1 MTTRVYELSTL
12 MLACIDG
19 AVGVRA
25 DVRSKLRVYAE
36 QFYDFMRGCNMAT
49 RLRLLEAAERHLLS
63 SMRLALSAES
73 NMLEFVGD
81 CFEPTH
87 IKHSEDCV
95 RREVTQTILAAFCA
109 QIGMNALRALVEEY
123 GCAHCATSEVCVALV
138 HIYDLSYTELRSVRD
153 LLGSRHAVYGKLLPV
168 IAMNPKLT
176 CADKLDL
183 NKRFRHE
190 DYGDVPYACRLIGQY
205 VTEPL
210 AIASMCRHF
219 NTNRRICNQIVVAH
233 VNCVKLTYDTTMSLW
248 HALGVV
254 NEDTRKQLVVEC
266 LRVCDLSKAQTRA
279 VRRLC
284 R

>member
-1 MTTRVYELSTL
+1 
-12 MLACIDG
+12 
-19 AVGVRA
+19 
-25 DVRSKLRVYAE
+25 
-36 QFYDFMRGCNMAT
+36 
-49 RLRLLEAAERHLLS
+49 
-63 SMRLALSAES
+63 
-73 NMLEFVGD
+73 
-81 CFEPTH
+81 
-87 IKHSEDCV
+87 
-95 RREVTQTILAAFCA
+95 
-109 QIGMNALRALVEEY
+109 
-123 GCAHCATSEVCVALV
+123 
-138 HIYDLSYTELRSVRD
+138 
-153 LLGSRHAVYGKLLPV
+153 
-168 IAMNPKLT
+168 MNPKLT

-205 VTEPL
+205 VTEPS

-279 VRRLC
+279 VRKLC

>member
-1 MTTRVYELSTL
+1 MTTRAYELSTL

-36 QFYDFMRGCNMAT
+36 QFYDFMRGCNMTT

-63 SMRLALSAES
+63 SMGLALSAES
-73 NMLEFVGD
+73 NMLDFVGD
-81 CFEPTH
+81 CSESTH

-109 QIGMNALRALVEEY
+109 QMGMNALRALVDEY
-123 GCAHCATSEVCVALV
+123 GCTHCATSEMCVALVHIYDLSYTELRSVRDLLGPEHAVYDKLLPVMGMNALRALVDEYGCTHCATSEVCVALV

-176 CADKLDL
+176 C
-183 NKRFRHE
+183 
-190 DYGDVPYACRLIGQY
+190 
-205 VTEPL
+205 
-210 AIASMCRHF
+210 
-219 NTNRRICNQIVVAH
+219 
-233 VNCVKLTYDTTMSLW
+233 
-248 HALGVV
+248 
-254 NEDTRKQLVVEC
+254 
-266 LRVCDLSKAQTRA
+266 
-279 VRRLC
+279 
-284 R
+284 